1 VPGSGRL
8 ENVVRL
14 AVPGDAVRRC
24 HAEVSVMIGGL
35 LAKQIV
41 RRGFAALN
49 LCDVDGAMALF
60 TDDAVLEFPGTS
72 ALAGRYEGAEAIRHF
87 LVERCARV
95 ERLHYTLTHVAVTE
109 TLTLGTSNTVLV
121 EWVLVETM
129 ADGRAHHVSGVSSV
143 HLHGGKV
150 VRMRE
155 YLDEQDVLEQAWGQ
169 RTSAA

>member
-1 VPGSGRL
+1 
-8 ENVVRL
+8 
-14 AVPGDAVRRC
+14 
-24 HAEVSVMIGGL
+24 MIGGL
-35 LAKQIV
+35 LAKQMV

-49 LCDVDGAMALF
+49 LCDVDGVMALF
-60 TDDAVLEFPGTS
+60 ADDAVLEFPGTS

-129 ADGRAHHVSGVSSV
+129 PDGRGAPRQRGQLPAPAQRQGRPGPRVPRRAGRARAGV
-143 HLHGGKV
+143 GP
-150 VRMRE
+150 RE
-155 YLDEQDVLEQAWGQ
+155 AVA
-169 RTSAA
+169 